1 MNVAPWNGMYTGL
14 RWYWMVLNGI
24 EWYWTVLNSI
34 WWYWM
39 GSSQISKEIL
49 CMKFKWL
56 QVGQHQTPQYRLSW
70 RKVRKRNMLQPH
82 KIGQPWDAH
91 QVTGLTWKG
100 EEGTQGKNMGCCGKF
115 REAENGCTTCT
126 RLYLAVPGCTWLY
139 LAVPGCTWLYLAV
152 PGSTWL
158 YLALPGCTRL

>member
-1 MNVAPWNGMYTGL
+1 MDVAPWNVH
-14 RWYWMVLNGI
+14 WIKMVLDGI

-39 GSSQISKEIL
+39 GWSQISKEIL

-70 RKVRKRNMLQPH
+70 RKVSKRNMFQPH

-115 REAENGCTTCT
+115 RITEKSLFLINQYTFWNFSIVTTINCNFARNIT
-126 RLYLAVPGCTWLY
+126 SGLFRHQNSC
-139 LAVPGCTWLYLAV
+139 
-152 PGSTWL
+152 
-158 YLALPGCTRL
+158 